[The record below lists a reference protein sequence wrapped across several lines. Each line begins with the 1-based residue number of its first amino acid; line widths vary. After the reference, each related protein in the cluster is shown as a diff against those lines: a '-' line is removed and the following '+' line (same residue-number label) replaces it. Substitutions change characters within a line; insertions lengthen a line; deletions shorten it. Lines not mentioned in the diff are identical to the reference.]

1 MKLRPVVRPA
11 QPSGAAAI
19 AACWGALLLCLCLA
33 LLFTARSPGPD
44 TPSAPSMVPE
54 ARAALEAL
62 PPALS
67 LQRRTLLEHACTL
80 VGQVSYFWGGK
91 SAAPGWDPA
100 WGELRQ
106 VTAPGCEDSGK
117 RLPYGLDCSGLVS
130 WAAANTLDAPADLAM
145 VGDGVRAQY
154 AGSIPIDWSQLLPGD
169 FLCFPDLS
177 HIGLA
182 LAAAPDGTVPV
193 LHCSRSLGGV
203 VITADAAGAGFALAA
218 RPGWLP
224 SS

>member
-1 MKLRPVVRPA
+1 MPRPAVRPA
-11 QPSGAAAI
+11 RPTGAAAI
-19 AACWGALLLCLCLA
+19 PLCWGAVLLCLCLA
-33 LLFTARSPGPD
+33 LLFPLRSPGRE
-44 TPSAPSMVPE
+44 TPSAPAMVPE

-62 PPALS
+62 PASLS
-67 LQRRTLLEHACTL
+67 PQRRALLEHACTL
-80 VGQVSYFWGGK
+80 VGHVSYFWGGK

-106 VTAPGCEDSGK
+106 VTAPGCADSGK

-130 WAAANTLDAPADLAM
+130 WAAANTLEDSDTLAL

-154 AGSIPIDWSQLLPGD
+154 AASTPIDWSDLLPGD
-169 FLCFPDLS
+169 LLCFPDLS

-182 LAAAPDGTVPV
+182 LTPAPDGTVPV

-224 SS
+224 TS

>member
-1 MKLRPVVRPA
+1 
-11 QPSGAAAI
+11 
-19 AACWGALLLCLCLA
+19 
-33 LLFTARSPGPD
+33 
-44 TPSAPSMVPE
+44 MVPA

-62 PPALS
+62 PASLS
-67 LQRRTLLEHACTL
+67 PQRRALLEHACTL
-80 VGQVSYFWGGK
+80 VGHVPYFWGGK

-106 VTAPGCEDSGK
+106 VTAPGCADSGK

-130 WAAANTLDAPADLAM
+130 WAAANTLEDSDALAL

-154 AGSIPIDWSQLLPGD
+154 AASTPIDWSDLLPGD
-169 FLCFPDLS
+169 LLCFPDLS

-182 LAAAPDGTVPV
+182 LTPAPDGTVPV

-224 SS
+224 AS